1 MANEVPG
8 VRVPDAVLDRMRRVS
23 RPKPPRPKG
32 VAIAREVGCA
42 LKGVVQGTHV
52 AAPSGR
58 VEAALEVLA
67 AVQTSCLIFGTS
79 CHPNCCIVPG
89 RSDDGLGSGRPKFP
103 ISQQVTAGDDAN
115 AAVRA

>member
-1 MANEVPG
+1 MLNAEFMANEVPG
-8 VRVPDAVLDRMRRVS
+8 VRVPDAVLDRMRRVAS
-23 RPKPPRPKG
+23 PAAAAAEG

-67 AVQTSCLIFGTS
+67 AVQPLSDFREPLPFKLLYSAGT
-79 CHPNCCIVPG
+79 
-89 RSDDGLGSGRPKFP
+89 
-103 ISQQVTAGDDAN
+103 
-115 AAVRA
+115 VR